1 MVYCAA
7 FNNGLIIQFF
17 KTGTIPKGTTYYV
30 DYTWTFPVAFRGTYT
45 YTCIAVAAFTGCYIA
60 RLTNVKAT
68 NVTIRL
74 EDKGTAIMATQAH
87 LLAIGY

>member
-7 FNNGLIIQFF
+7 FNNGLIIQFS
-17 KTGTIPKGTTYYV
+17 KTGQIPKGTTYFV
-30 DYTWTFPVAFRGTYT
+30 DYSWTFPVSFYHQYS
-45 YTCIAVAAFTGCYIA
+45 YTCIATAAFTGCYIA
-60 RLTNVKAT
+60 RLMSVQAT

-74 EDKGTAIMATQAH
+74 EDKGTSIHTTQAH

>member
-1 MVYCAA
+1 M
-7 FNNGLIIQFF
+7 
-17 KTGTIPKGTTYYV
+17 

-45 YTCIAVAAFTGCYIA
+45 YTCIATAAFTGCYIA
-60 RLTNVKAT
+60 RLMSVQAT

-74 EDKGTAIMATQAH
+74 EDKATAIHTTQAH